1 MMGWPLRVVQVL
13 AEDAIGG
20 TEAAVS
26 RIAEILPPQEVE
38 TTVVTFS
45 GPGPVADRR
54 RATGSPTVSLGS
66 AHPLVLRRAL
76 ERLRPD
82 VVHAYGFRASMLTRV
97 VTASVP
103 GVKAVVGVRG
113 LLNLDC
119 HDPRSSRAR
128 TSLRAEAATQRLVA
142 GYEANSQGAIDLLLR
157 AGVRPDKVVLN
168 HNGVDLATWSLV
180 RRESADSPRL
190 VCVARLTPL
199 KDHDL
204 LLRALAVLHER
215 GIGPPLAL
223 VGDGM
228 LREELEALVARLDLC
243 GQVRF
248 CGALDQAGVRR
259 ELAAADVF
267 CLASLSEG
275 SPGAVLEAMATGLP
289 VVGTAVNGISDV
301 VRDGVTGALVRDR
314 TPTAFA
320 AVLEAILT
328 AVPERRAAMG
338 AAARRHVEH
347 SFSEAAMVQRR
358 LDLYRRV
365 VGVR

>member
-1 MMGWPLRVVQVL
+1 MMRRPLRVVQVL

-26 RIAEILPPQEVE
+26 RFAEILPRNEVDA
-38 TTVVTFS
+38 TVVTFS
-45 GPGPVADRR
+45 GPGPVAKGR
-54 RATGSPTVSLGS
+54 RAAGLSTISLES
-66 AHPLVLRRAL
+66 AHPMVLRRAL

-82 VVHAYGFRASMLTRV
+82 VAHAYGFRASMLTRAV
-97 VTASVP
+97 AASVS

-119 HDPRSSRAR
+119 HDPRSVRAR
-128 TSLRAEAATQRLVA
+128 TSLRAEASTQRLVA
-142 GYEANSQGAIDLLLR
+142 AYEANSQGAIDLLVR
-157 AGVRPDKVVLN
+157 AGVHSGKVVLN
-168 HNGVDLATWSLV
+168 HNGVDLATWCPV
-180 RRESADSPRL
+180 RREGFDPPRL
-190 VCVARLTPL
+190 VCVARLTSL
-199 KDHDL
+199 KGHDL

-215 GIGPPLAL
+215 GVGPPLTL
-223 VGDGM
+223 VGDGI
-228 LREELEALVARLDLC
+228 LREELEALAGRLDLA
-243 GQVRF
+243 GQIRF
-248 CGALDQAGVRR
+248 CGALDQAGVRH

-289 VVGTAVNGISDV
+289 VVGTAVNGISDA

-314 TPTAFA
+314 TPAAFA
-320 AVLEAILT
+320 VALEAVLT

-338 AAARRHVEH
+338 AAARRRVEH

-365 VGVR
+365 AGAR